1 MISQAKLTQALEGV
15 LVPGARRDLVKMNL
29 VRGLTVAGD
38 KVSVV
43 IAAAALPPP
52 THDWL
57 KAKVEEALMKE
68 RGVKSVEVKVIDAKP
83 AEVNAVGKV
92 IAVMSG
98 KGGVGKSLVSGLLAV
113 SLQQAGYEV
122 GILDADITGP
132 SIPRMFGLSGVK
144 PAGNED
150 SLIPVLSAN
159 GIEVMSINLMLE
171 NEDEPVIWRGPVVAK
186 VIQQFWQ
193 DTLWGKLD
201 YLIVDLPPGTS
212 DAPLTVMQ
220 SLPVAG
226 AVVVLS
232 PQQLAAMVVRK
243 AVKMAKKLSI
253 PVLGVVENL
262 AYFEIPGSKK
272 RVELFGPSRLAEMA
286 EAAETKLTVQLPVD
300 TRLAALC
307 DNGKIEQYRSKDF
320 DTFAKAL
327 AAAPVKPKVQMPG
340 GQQTKTT
347 FP

>member
-1 MISQAKLTQALEGV
+1 MISQAKLTHALEGV
-15 LVPGARRDLVKMNL
+15 LVPGARRDVVKMNL
-29 VRGLTVAGD
+29 VRALSASGD

-43 IAAAALPPP
+43 IAAVALPPP
-52 THDWL
+52 AQEWL
-57 KAKVEEALMKE
+57 KSKVEEVLKGE
-68 RGVKSVEVKVIDAKP
+68 PGVKTVDVKVIAAKP
-83 AEVNAVGKV
+83 AEVNVVGKV

-98 KGGVGKSLVSGLLAV
+98 KGGVGKSMVASLLAT
-113 SLQQAGYEV
+113 SLQREGKEV

-150 SLIPVLSAN
+150 SIIPVLSAT
-159 GIEVMSINLMLE
+159 GIEIMSINLMLE

-193 DTLWGKLD
+193 DTLWGMLD

-253 PVLGVVENL
+253 PVLGVVENMS
-262 AYFEIPGSKK
+262 YFQIPGSKK
-272 RVELFGPSRLAEMA
+272 RVEIFGTSHLAEMA
-286 EAAETKLTVQLPVD
+286 EAAETTLTVQLPID
-300 TRLAALC
+300 PKLAALC
-307 DNGKIEQYRSKDF
+307 DDGKIEQYRSKDF
-320 DTFAKAL
+320 DAFAKAL
-327 AAAPVKPKVQMPG
+327 STAKVRQA
-340 GQQTKTT
+340 
-347 FP
+347 